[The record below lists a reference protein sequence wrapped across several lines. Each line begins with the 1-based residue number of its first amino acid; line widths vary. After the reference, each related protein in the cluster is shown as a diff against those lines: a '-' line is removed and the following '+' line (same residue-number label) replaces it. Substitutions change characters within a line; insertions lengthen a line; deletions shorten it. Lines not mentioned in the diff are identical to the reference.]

1 MSRLVWD
8 QTGQRKYSTG
18 VDRGVVYARAEDGSY
33 PSGEAWNGL
42 LSTTL
47 SPSGAEPSPLYANNN
62 KYLNLIS
69 KEELSFTIG
78 AYTYPDSFAECIGEK
93 EIVKGV
99 MAKQQNR
106 KPFGFTCRNLIGND
120 TQGTAHGYE
129 IHLIYGAQASVS
141 ESAFTTINES
151 PEATEMTWECSTT
164 PVAVNGCEPTSLITI
179 SSLTADP
186 AKLKALEDIL
196 YGSADVEARLPMPDE
211 IVTLMGTSVVNYS
224 TPKSTPTSDTK

>member
-8 QTGQRKYSTG
+8 QTGERKYSTG
-18 VDRGVVYARAEDGSY
+18 VDRGVVYKRAEDGSY

-42 LSTTL
+42 ISTTL
-47 SPSGAEPSPLYANNN
+47 SPSGAEPTPLYANNN
-62 KYLNLIS
+62 KYLNLMS
-69 KEELSFTIG
+69 KEELAFTI
-78 AYTYPDSFAECIGEK
+78 AAFMYPDSFAECIGEK

-120 TQGTAHGYE
+120 TQGTEHGYE

-151 PEATEMTWECSTT
+151 PEATEMSWECSTT
-164 PVAVNGCEPTSLITI
+164 PVSVNGCEPTSLITI
-179 SSLTADP
+179 SSVTADP

-224 TPKSTPTSDTK
+224 ASNSNSTPTSK